1 MKKKYVSLV
10 LVALMVITVLTGCGP
25 NDLGYLNLSGEI
37 SKLTQYNFNNTTQ
50 IEISKELADED
61 FNIDLNI
68 EGEINIDD
76 VESMYMNLDVLMK
89 INDIEIEK
97 PINLVLTDNKLL
109 VSKNAILEL
118 VAIKQLKAT
127 EIDKKIVKQLYS
139 NDLKDVE
146 YIILADL
153 NEAYPNNMKLGEKNE
168 KIYDDAIDYITKTF
182 KGFKSNL
189 ISKTSKGFVVE
200 MNSKNTLA
208 FIENLITYIKDN
220 KELVFDETIDYLEK
234 YYSNIEMDDFTDADK
249 ESMFEEL
256 RLSRQDFYD
265 SIDEAAMFLNSGE
278 LDIYIDMLEDSVIK
292 EEIYKEK
299 DSYKDI
305 TEVNILYDGIDMISI
320 NSNTSIIPTNIEKV
334 SLEGKTIE
342 VVELENLYN
351 KTENYINPVQTM
363 ELQWYEDSYFV
374 QVESVR
380 LEGNINNDYKD
391 FANIDNSIYLPLRF
405 ISESFG
411 EEVDWDNENKKAY
424 IIRNEEKIEMTGVII
439 DSNTMVKVRDFE
451 KLGYKVDYIQ
461 EDGKS
466 IATITK
472 N

>member
-10 LVALMVITVLTGCGP
+10 LVALMLITALTGCGP

-37 SKLTQYNFNNTTQ
+37 SKLTQYNFINNTQ

-76 VESMYMNLDVLMK
+76 VESAYMNLDVLMK

-109 VSKNAILEL
+109 VSKNALLEF
-118 VAIKQLKAT
+118 VAIEQLKAT
-127 EIDKKIVKQLYS
+127 EVDKKIVEQLYY

-146 YIILADL
+146 YIILVDL
-153 NEAYPNNMKLGEKNE
+153 TETYPNTMYLGEKNE
-168 KIYDDAIDYITKTF
+168 KLYDDAIDYLTKAF
-182 KGFKSNL
+182 EGFDSNL

-208 FIENLITYIKDN
+208 FIENLINYIKDN
-220 KELVFDETIDYLEK
+220 KELVFDETINYLEK
-234 YYSNIEMDDFTDADK
+234 YYSNIEIDDLSDTDK
-249 ESMFEEL
+249 EIMFEEL
-256 RLSRQDFYD
+256 KSSRQDFYD
-265 SIDEAAMFLNSGE
+265 AIDEAAMFLNSGE

-305 TEVNILYDGIDMISI
+305 TEVKIVYDGIEMINI
-320 NSNTSIIPTNIEKV
+320 NSNTSIVPTKIEKV

-351 KTENYINPVQTM
+351 KTENYINPVQKM
-363 ELQWYEDSYFV
+363 QLEWYEDSYFV
-374 QVESVR
+374 QVESAR
-380 LEGNINNDYKD
+380 LEGNIDNDYKD

-424 IIRNEEKIEMTGVII
+424 IIRDEEKIEMTGVII